1 MAWNKFNCFDIRT
14 KLTRNTD
21 IEMVKKYETK
31 QFTLILLSF
40 KYSGILSF
48 LYKKNIVFVRKLKI
62 NQLLK

>member
-21 IEMVKKYETK
+21 IEKKYETK